1 MRCLCSNDGF
11 RMTVRRNKVESQSY
25 SPWQS
30 ISPPERILVI
40 RHHGVGDVA
49 ITLPSCT
56 ALRNHLPHARIDFL
70 TSASNSQLPEALQTF
85 DSVLKLEI
93 PPHRRGRVMAAILCG
108 LKLQRER
115 YDLIIDLQRN
125 WMSRTIRRLCHPQA
139 WAEFDRFAPKPAG
152 ERVLDVFR
160 HAGFPKLEPQYRI
173 EIESEILERAKLLL
187 VESGW
192 NGIDPLVVLNPAGLW
207 TTRNWPLEK
216 YIELARLWLAQEQVR
231 FLLLGDSRLIEKAHF
246 MRSQLG
252 SDVISLVGKT
262 GLGEAFAILQFV
274 QVVVSEDSGLMHM
287 AWVSGVPTVA
297 LFGSSRHDW
306 SRPLGSHSA
315 LFHSGDL
322 ECGACMEPTCRFGDV
337 HCLQRIRTS
346 QVFEQANHLLLE
358 KASSEQILS
367 HASNE
372 EILPR

>member
-1 MRCLCSNDGF
+1 M
-11 RMTVRRNKVESQSY
+11 RRNKVESQSY

-30 ISPPERILVI
+30 TSPPERILVI

-93 PPHRRGRVMAAILCG
+93 PPHRRGRIMAAILCG

-115 YDLIIDLQRN
+115 YDLVIDLQRN
-125 WMSRTIRRLCHPQA
+125 WMSRAIRLLCRPRA
-139 WAEFDRFAPKPAG
+139 WGEFDRFAPKPAG
-152 ERVLDVFR
+152 ERVLDVF
-160 HAGFPKLEPQYRI
+160 HNAGFPKLEPQYRM
-173 EIESEILERAKLLL
+173 EMKSETLERAKRLLI
-187 VESGW
+187 ESGW
-192 NGIDPLVVLNPAGLW
+192 NGADPLVVLNPAGLW
-207 TTRNWPLEK
+207 TTRNWPLEN
-216 YIELARLWLAQEQVR
+216 YIELARFWLAQENVQ
-231 FLLLGDSRLIEKAHF
+231 FLLLGDSRIIGKASVIK
-246 MRSQLG
+246 SQLG
-252 SDVISLVGKT
+252 SNVINMVGET
-262 GLGEAFAILQFV
+262 DLGEAFAILQFV

-315 LFHSGDL
+315 IFHSGDL
-322 ECGACMEPTCRFGDV
+322 ECGACMEPSCRFGDV
-337 HCLQRIRTS
+337 HCLLRHTPKE
-346 QVFEQANHLLLE
+346 VYEATHTLLS
-358 KASSEQILS
+358 ATRHPTHQ
-367 HASNE
+367 
-372 EILPR
+372 